1 MPLYVRTEKEVNAFF
16 KKAIE
21 GILNQTDQNF
31 QVIIVDDNSP
41 LNIYNLALDYIIKLS
56 DERFKII
63 RCNKNRGPG
72 YCRNIG
78 IDYAYETSSP
88 IILYNDSD
96 DVSDSRRLELVRKI
110 FEDDEVDVVYGSF
123 IPIDENDEEVEYD
136 KLVQSLKSILDGNNN
151 NPIHGKNVL
160 IKLATE
166 KNYTNLTSSTSVRT
180 TLAHKCKFP
189 TFRVSEDC
197 YTWYMYAS
205 NGGIFYYCK
214 DIPTKYGLRN
224 IYYRI

>member
-1 MPLYVRTEKEVNAFF
+1 MKNIINQKATFVMPLYVRTEKEVNIFF

-78 IDYAYETSSP
+78 IDYAYET
-88 IILYNDSD
+88 Y
-96 DVSDSRRLELVRKI
+96 
-110 FEDDEVDVVYGSF
+110 
-123 IPIDENDEEVEYD
+123 
-136 KLVQSLKSILDGNNN
+136 
-151 NPIHGKNVL
+151 
-160 IKLATE
+160 
-166 KNYTNLTSSTSVRT
+166 
-180 TLAHKCKFP
+180 
-189 TFRVSEDC
+189 
-197 YTWYMYAS
+197 
-205 NGGIFYYCK
+205 
-214 DIPTKYGLRN
+214 
-224 IYYRI
+224 